1 MSLDLLKKW
10 LDEMNIDAPM
20 SDGSFVFATGAIAV
34 ILTQDDGGEDNGS
47 LPVIN
52 IECPV
57 LIKPRLGVSLY
68 KDLLIRNANVPLG
81 AFGIEEDS
89 VFFIYTFPAVDGAGA
104 HFAEALKT
112 VARIANDASAELQP
126 LHGGKRVG
134 DK

>member
-20 SDGSFVFATGAIAV
+20 HDGSYVFATGEIAV
-34 ILTQDDGGEDNGS
+34 ILTPDDGGDNGG
-47 LPVIN
+47 LPVVN

-57 LIKPRLGVSLY
+57 LIKPRLGVNLY
-68 KDLLIRNANVPLG
+68 RDLLNRNASVPLG

-134 DK
+134 DR